1 MNLKLKNKICFV
13 SGSSR
18 GIGYAI
24 AKKLLD
30 EGAIVIFNSRSKSP
44 MKQIQ
49 YLKNADF
56 ISADVSSIEDCL
68 KIATF
73 IQKKYKKIDILVCN
87 VGNGS
92 SVAPGNE
99 IYNEWLRMFNL
110 NFYSAVNLIEAL
122 RKKVSNNGSILCIS
136 SICAL
141 KVTGA
146 PVTYSVAKSAIN
158 TYVKNIAPFFAERD
172 IRINAIALGNILHNN
187 SIWKNKLNLDR
198 DKVLKYLKDNVSLQ
212 RLGKPEE
219 VANFCAY
226 ILSPL
231 AKFATGSVYTF
242 DGGQVL

>member
-1 MNLKLKNKICFV
+1 MNLKLKNKVCFV

-44 MKQIQ
+44 MKKIQ
-49 YLKNADF
+49 HLKNADF
-56 ISADVSSIEDCL
+56 ISADVSSIEDCS

-87 VGNGS
+87 VGSGS
-92 SVAPGNE
+92 SVPPGNE
-99 IYNEWLRMFNL
+99 NYSEWLRMFNL

-158 TYVKNIAPFFAERD
+158 TYVKNIAPFFAKRD

-187 SIWKNKLNLDR
+187 SIWKNRLNLDR
-198 DKVLKYLKDNVSLQ
+198 VKVLKYLKDNVSLQ

-219 VANFCAY
+219 VANFSAY